1 MAGCAG
7 ATERGDDGGV
17 AGMDGDL
24 GMTRREIRVYPAGR
38 LGFFLVGGDDVNPH
52 THTQYS
58 ILT

>member
-1 MAGCAG
+1 
-7 ATERGDDGGV
+7 
-17 AGMDGDL
+17 MDGDL